1 MFQMNPSVVFAHHQ
15 FHMCSQKKNVAC
27 GHVHFFSALLL
38 IFTLLVAIA
47 FLIFLPPLKK
57 CSCCFFQRNQSPLH
71 FTLAL
76 ATILDKINEK
86 PKAPLPPKSR
96 MGKWSVFALRTASSL
111 IWRGRGDGLILFCPR
126 LYLLLGYPRQRI

>member
-1 MFQMNPSVVFAHHQ
+1 MYVPNESIGGI
-15 FHMCSQKKNVAC
+15 CSPPIS
-27 GHVHFFSALLL
+27 HVL
-38 IFTLLVAIA
+38 TK
-47 FLIFLPPLKK
+47 KK
-57 CSCCFFQRNQSPLH
+57 CCLWSCSLFFCTAAHFHLAGRYSISHFLTAAKKVFMLFFQRNQSPLH

-126 LYLLLGYPRQRI
+126 L